1 MKTYLY
7 YFLFFIPLSLL
18 SSCDY
23 VYNVKIENKSSGSIG
38 VTVFYDRQELDSIYK
53 FNVTAYNA
61 YLESTVNKATLP
73 LHIFDSINLTAKYI
87 IPRNANLVIENGMNG
102 IPDYILI
109 KKIEINKNNK
119 TITYNNKSFDTL
131 FKQKEER
138 LWELEIW

>member
-1 MKTYLY
+1 M
-7 YFLFFIPLSLL
+7 
-18 SSCDY
+18 
-23 VYNVKIENKSSGSIG
+23 
-38 VTVFYDRQELDSIYK
+38 
-53 FNVTAYNA
+53 
-61 YLESTVNKATLP
+61 NKATLP

-102 IPDYILI
+102 IPRYSRI